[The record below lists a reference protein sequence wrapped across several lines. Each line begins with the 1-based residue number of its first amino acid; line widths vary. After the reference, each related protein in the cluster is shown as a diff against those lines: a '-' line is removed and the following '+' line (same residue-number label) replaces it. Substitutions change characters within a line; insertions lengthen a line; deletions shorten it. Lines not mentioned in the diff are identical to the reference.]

1 MKAMDAKLDEV
12 ELVNLLRQRDD
23 MAFTQLVEQY
33 HSSLVRLARIYLKD
47 PTTAEE
53 VAQDAW
59 LAVLQG
65 LDRFEGRSSLKTWI
79 FTILTNKAKTRGQR
93 DNRTVSYADL
103 EEPLQDSRQPTVD
116 PRRFKDPLADKWAN
130 HWAAGAGPVSWA
142 GIPENVFL
150 SQETMNLI
158 RETIDALPEN
168 QRLVITLHD
177 RNELSSQEIC
187 NILGISE
194 TNQRVLLHRARA
206 RVRQVLEDYL
216 QPETNGKRDDV

>member
-1 MKAMDAKLDEV
+1 MDAKLDEMA
-12 ELVNLLRQRDD
+12 LLNLLRQRDE

-33 HSSLVRLARIYLKD
+33 HTSLVRLARMYVQD
-47 PTTAEE
+47 MTTAEE
-53 VAQDAW
+53 VAQETW
-59 LAVLQG
+59 LAVLHG

-79 FTILTNKAKTRGQR
+79 FTILTNKAKTRSQR
-93 DNRTVSYADL
+93 ENRTVSYTDV
-103 EEPLQDSRQPTVD
+103 EELLYASREPTVD
-116 PRRFKDPLADKWAN
+116 PKRFKDPLADKN
-130 HWAAGAGPVSWA
+130 PDHWAAAPDSWA
-142 GIPENVFL
+142 GIPEDRSL

-177 RNELSSQEIC
+177 RDELSTQEIC

-206 RVRQVLEDYL
+206 KVRQALEDYL
-216 QPETNGKRDDV
+216 QAEF